1 MNGIKFLENKIMNL
15 ERAFDIVINEAE
27 ISAIGER
34 NDEHLKVLLATEVM
48 QAFYEEHGHRFADF
62 SLDNED

>member
-1 MNGIKFLENKIMNL
+1 MNL

-27 ISAIGER
+27 VSAIGER

-48 QAFYEEHGHRFADF
+48 QAFYEEHGHRFANF